1 MRRIV
6 DYPRA
11 GRAGWRR
18 FVPSW
23 RLVLGSGLVMFL
35 LGVIGFSVLYA
46 SVDVPDPNKL
56 VTANASV
63 VYWSDG
69 KTELGRFGDVNRR
82 SVPLSQMP
90 DSLQKAVLAAEDRSF
105 YDNLGFSPRGIAR
118 AVWVKLRGGS
128 TQGGST
134 ITQQYVKNYFLT
146 QDRTAT
152 RKAKE
157 FVIALKVEQVE
168 SKDKILENYLNTIY
182 FGRGAFGVETASQA
196 YFGRSAKDLTV
207 AQSALLASVIR
218 SPGLYDPVTHKDK
231 AEERMNYVLDGM
243 VSQGW
248 LTQAERDKVKYPK
261 VVKRRQD
268 NRLGGTNGY
277 LLKVVRQ
284 EVVSKAGLTDAD
296 IDRGGLKIVST
307 FDRRMQ
313 AAAVDAMKQEMP
325 TQDDKGVA
333 AGLVAI
339 TPGDGAVT
347 AMYGGPD
354 AIKREYNAATQAVMQ
369 AGSTFKPFALAAAL
383 EDGKSLRSRY
393 SGASPQTFANNYKVT
408 NFGNE
413 QFGMIDLLTATANS
427 VNTVYVG
434 LNEDVGP
441 KRTVEAAIAAGYPKN
456 TLGLEANAGNVLGT
470 ASPHVIDVADAY
482 ATFAAQGKHAP
493 AYTVRSVTL
502 ASGKQTYKA
511 KPKANRAF
519 SETAMADLTY
529 ALQGVVQ
536 RGSGAYAGG
545 NLGRPA
551 AGKTGTSQ
559 ESNSA
564 WFAGYTPQLA
574 AAVGMYREGKNGKV
588 ESLAGLGGRS
598 NVTGGSFPVRIWTA
612 FMKAALEGQKVEQ
625 FPQPVYGGKTNVP
638 TNTAPAT
645 TATPTPTTSTTKAPT
660 PTQTPTTTPTPTPT
674 QTPTQ
679 TQTLPLPTSPSS
691 SPSGTA
697 TAGGGGGGGGGAG
710 GGAGGGSGG
719 GSGGSTGGAPAP
731 GG

>member
-11 GRAGWRR
+11 GKRGWRR

-23 RLVLGSGLVMFL
+23 KLVLGSGLVVFL
-35 LGVIGFSVLYA
+35 LGLAGFAVLYA

-82 SVPLSQMP
+82 SIPISQMP
-90 DSLQKAVLAAEDRSF
+90 DDLQKAVLAAEDRSF
-105 YDNLGFSPRGIAR
+105 YDNMGFSPRGIGR

-157 FVIALKVEQVE
+157 FVISLKVEQVE
-168 SKDKILENYLNTIY
+168 SKNQILENYLNTIY
-182 FGRGAFGVETASQA
+182 FGRGAFGVETASKA
-196 YFGRSAKDLTV
+196 YFGKSAQDLSL
-207 AQSALLASVIR
+207 AQSALLAAVIR
-218 SPGLYDPVTHKDK
+218 SPGLYDPVTHKDN
-231 AEERMNYVLDGM
+231 AQARMDYVLDGM
-243 VSQGW
+243 VREGW
-248 LTQAERDKVKYPK
+248 ITQAERDKVRYPK
-261 VVKRRQD
+261 IAKRSQD

-277 LLKVVRQ
+277 LLKTVRQ
-284 EVVSKAGLTDAD
+284 EVIKSAGLTDAD

-307 FDRRMQ
+307 FDKHAQ
-313 AAAVDAMKQEMP
+313 AAAVAAMKDKMP
-325 TQDDKGVA
+325 TTGDKGVR
-333 AGLVAI
+333 AGLVAVK
-339 TPGDGAVT
+339 PDDGAVV

-354 AIKREYNAATQAVMQ
+354 AVKQEFNAATQAVMQ
-369 AGSTFKPFALAAAL
+369 AGSTFKPFALTAAL
-383 EDGKSLRSRY
+383 KEGISLRSRY
-393 SGASPQTFANNYKVT
+393 DGRSPQTFGGNYEVS
-408 NFGNE
+408 NFGNTS
-413 QFGMIDLLTATANS
+413 FGTIDLLTATANS

-434 LNEDVGP
+434 LNQDVGP
-441 KRTVEAAIAAGYPKN
+441 DKTVEAAVAAGYPKK
-456 TLGLEANAGNVLGT
+456 TAGLQDNAGNVLGT

-482 ATFAAQGKHAP
+482 ATFAAQGVHTA
-493 AYTVRSVTL
+493 AYTLKSVTL
-502 ASGKQTYKA
+502 ANGDDVYKA
-511 KPKANRAF
+511 QVQRKRVF
-519 SETAMADLTY
+519 DTDVMADLTY
-529 ALQGVVQ
+529 ALRGVVDH
-536 RGSGAYAGG
+536 GSGAYAGS

-559 ESNSA
+559 ESRSA

-574 AAVGMYREGKNGKV
+574 TAVGMYRQGKGGKV
-588 ESLAGLGGRS
+588 ESLSGLGGLS
-598 NVTGGSFPVRIWTA
+598 NVTGASFPVEIWTE

-625 FPQPVYGGKTNVP
+625 FPDPVYVGKSNVP
-638 TNTAPAT
+638 TSTQ
-645 TATPTPTTSTTKAPT
+645 TPTTQTPTTQTPTQTKT
-660 PTQTPTTTPTPTPT
+660 PTQTPTTQTPT

-679 TQTLPLPTSPSS
+679 SPTITVPVPPTTPPQSPS
-691 SPSGTA
+691 A
-697 TAGGGGGGGGGAG
+697 TAGSGGGGAG
-710 GGAGGGSGG
+710 NGAGAGGG
-719 GSGGSTGGAPAP
+719 APP